1 MVSFICP
8 LFGQARTDTS
18 DLIGWSSFGAV
29 EAVAFTLGGGK
40 LCECQQ
46 IGLRILRKRGIS
58 EFTAF
63 ALCLTQTNDGILGY
77 DPDPTQQFPFHP
89 RSIYHI
95 IHPWVKKCGWL
106 DSN

>member
-63 ALCLTQTNDGILGY
+63 ALCLTQTNWDIGIRPG
-77 DPDPTQQFPFHP
+77 PHPTFPISSL